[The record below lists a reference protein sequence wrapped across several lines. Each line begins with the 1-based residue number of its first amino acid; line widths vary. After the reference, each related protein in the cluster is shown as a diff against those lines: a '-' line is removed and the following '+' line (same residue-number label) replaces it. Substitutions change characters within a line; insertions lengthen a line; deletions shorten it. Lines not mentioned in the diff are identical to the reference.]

1 MGIWINGT
9 FWQIP
14 LPLCGW
20 HHLWMALKY
29 KIFYLTRVVEDHQT
43 EVFERVELFGS
54 STCLDETFTQHCY
67 HFWQDHVQ
75 AKTFMS
81 VQHWQLVI
89 KVTIFKRFV
98 VILAMFGISLSSSI
112 LCIYSSFILFYHP
125 KISHICTW
133 LTSHPISN
141 YLKENQFANY
151 LGTYVANWVPNIYC
165 LIVKSI
171 LTTLLLYE

>member
-1 MGIWINGT
+1 MGDIIYGWPLSIKYFISPEWWRTTRPKYLNG
-9 FWQIP
+9 WS
-14 LPLCGW
+14 
-20 HHLWMALKY
+20 
-29 KIFYLTRVVEDHQT
+29 YLVN
-43 EVFERVELFGS
+43 GS

-67 HFWQDHVQ
+67 HFWQDLVQ